1 MEKDEKNIRGV
12 LEKIVFKNPD
22 SGYMV
27 GRIRLEDD
35 ELVTVVGKVFE
46 LQCGEELEIQGS
58 WIVNKTY
65 GKQFEIKKVKTHT
78 PSTTVGI
85 ENYLGS
91 GLIKGVGPATAKK
104 IVERFGKKTLDIL
117 DDDPGKLSSIEGIG
131 QKRIKQ
137 IIKSWQKHK
146 KIREVMIFLQSY
158 GISSTYSSK
167 IYNTYGENAVSVIK
181 INPYRLAEDIFGIG
195 FKTADDIA
203 RKAGIPEDS
212 IFRVKAGIIYLLHR
226 AEDNGHC
233 FLPAEEILTVSADFL
248 GADLST
254 INNAT
259 SELQEEGKIIIVKD
273 GEGNK
278 IYLSSLYR
286 SEVFVSKKILELTG
300 VDDNKDNRTG
310 RESLYGR
317 LISEMADAGGISLDA
332 IQVNAIIMAL
342 TERIMIITGSPG
354 TGKSTILNFIIK
366 ILDREK
372 KKFMMAAPTGRASKR
387 MTETTGRESKTIHRL
402 LNFNPKLNKFLKD
415 EDNPINADTII
426 IDEASMLD
434 IRLMRNLLSAIK
446 SDSSLI
452 FVGDI
457 DQLPSVGPGYVLGD
471 IIKSGTVP
479 VCELKKIYR
488 QEGQSQI
495 IRNAHKVRD
504 GQFPYIKNR
513 DSEDF
518 FFLEKND
525 PEETVNLILYLLAN
539 KIPSSF
545 GMDPLNDVQVL
556 VPTNKGVCGVIN
568 LNSRIQKILN
578 PGSAGLLHGNRCFRV
593 GDKVIQLKNNYNKDI
608 YNGDIGI
615 ITRIDMELKEAGIDY
630 DGRKVDY
637 SFYEMDEI
645 NHSYAISIHK
655 SQGSEFKCVI
665 IPLLTSHY
673 MLLQRNLLYTAL
685 TRARELAILVGSKKA
700 IGMAVNKNIVEKR
713 YTNLKELIRHSCKF
727 M

>member
-1 MEKDEKNIRGV
+1 MEKDEINIRGV

-27 GRIRLEDD
+27 GRIRLDDD

-65 GKQFEIKKVKTHT
+65 GKQFEIKKVKAYT

-91 GLIKGVGPATAKK
+91 GLIKGVGPVMAKK
-104 IVERFGKKTLDIL
+104 IVEKFGKKTLDIL
-117 DDDPGKLSSIEGIG
+117 DNDPETLSGIEGIG
-131 QKRIKQ
+131 KKTIEQ
-137 IIKSWQKHK
+137 IIRSWQKHK

-158 GISSTYSSK
+158 GISNNYAAK
-167 IYNTYGENAVSVIK
+167 IYNTYGENTVSVIK

-203 RKAGIPEDS
+203 LKVGIPVDS
-212 IFRVKAGIIYLLHR
+212 IFRIKAGIIYLLHR
-226 AEDNGHC
+226 AENNGHC
-233 FLPAEEILTVSADFL
+233 FLPAEEIMTISSDFL
-248 GADLST
+248 GADLSI

-259 SELQEEGKIIIVKD
+259 DELQKEEKIITVKD
-273 GEGNK
+273 GDGDK

-286 SEVFVSKKILELTG
+286 SEVFVSKKILELNDI
-300 VDDNKDNRTG
+300 DDNKDNRTG
-310 RESLYGR
+310 RESLYR
-317 LISEMADAGGISLDA
+317 KLVNEMADADGVLLDE

-366 ILDREK
+366 ILEKEK

-415 EDNPINADTII
+415 EDNPIDADIII

-446 SDSSLI
+446 GNSSLI

-471 IIKSGTVP
+471 LIKSGTVP

-504 GQFPYIKNR
+504 GEFPYIKNK
-513 DSEDF
+513 DSDDF

-525 PEETVNLILYLLAN
+525 PEEAVNLILHLLTDRV
-539 KIPSSF
+539 PSSF
-545 GMDPLNDVQVL
+545 GMDPLKDVQVL

-568 LNSRIQKILN
+568 LNSRIQEVLN
-578 PGSAGLLHGNRCFRV
+578 PVSTGLLHGNRWFKI
-593 GDKVIQLKNNYNKDI
+593 GDKVIQLKNNYDKDI

-615 ITRIDMELKEAGIDY
+615 ISSIDMELKETSIDY
-630 DGRKVDY
+630 DGRKVEY

-713 YTNLKELIRHSCKF
+713 YTNLKELIRV
-727 M
+727 

>member
-12 LEKIVFKNPD
+12 LERIVFKNPD

-27 GRIRLEDD
+27 GRLRLEDD

-46 LQCGEELEIQGS
+46 LQCGEELEIRGS

-65 GKQFEIKKVKTHT
+65 GKQFEIKKVKAHT
-78 PSTTVGI
+78 PSTVIGI

-91 GLIKGVGPATAKK
+91 GLIKGVGPVMAKK
-104 IVERFGKKTLDIL
+104 IVGKFGKKTLNIL
-117 DDDPGKLSSIEGIG
+117 DDNPEALSDIEGIG
-131 QKRIKQ
+131 QKTIKQ
-137 IIKSWQKHK
+137 IIRSWQKHK

-158 GISSTYSSK
+158 GISSTYAAK

-195 FKTADDIA
+195 FRIADDIA
-203 RKAGIPEDS
+203 RKAGIPADS
-212 IFRVKAGIIYLLHR
+212 IFRIKAGIIYLLHR

-233 FLPAEEILTVSADFL
+233 FLPAEEIITVSSDFL
-248 GADLST
+248 GADLSI
-254 INNAT
+254 INNAI
-259 SELQEEGKIIIVKD
+259 SELQKEEKIITVKD
-273 GEGNK
+273 GGGDK

-286 SEVFVSKKILELTG
+286 SENFVSTKILELNDIDNDK
-300 VDDNKDNRTG
+300 DDRTG
-310 RESLYGR
+310 RESLYRR
-317 LISEMADAGGISLDA
+317 LIGEMADADDILLDE
-332 IQVNAIIMAL
+332 IQVNAVIMAL
-342 TERIMIITGSPG
+342 TEKIMIITGSPG

-366 ILDREK
+366 ILEKEK

-415 EDNPINADTII
+415 EGNPIDADIII

-434 IRLMRNLLSAIK
+434 IRLMRNLLSAVRTG
-446 SDSSLI
+446 SSLI

-471 IIKSGTVP
+471 LIKSGTLP

-495 IRNAHKVRD
+495 IKNAHRVRD
-504 GQFPYIKNR
+504 GEFPYIKNK
-513 DSEDF
+513 DSDDF

-525 PEETVNLILYLLAN
+525 PEETVNLILHLLTN

-578 PGSAGLLHGNRCFRV
+578 PGNTGLLHGNRWFKA
-593 GDKVIQLKNNYNKDI
+593 GDKVIQLKNNYNKDV

-615 ITRIDMELKEAGIDY
+615 IRNIDMELKEASIDY

-713 YTNLKELIRHSCKF
+713 YTSLKELIQV
-727 M
+727 

>member
-1 MEKDEKNIRGV
+1 MEKDEKNIRGI

-27 GRIRLEDD
+27 GRIRLEDE

-58 WIVNKTY
+58 WIVNKKY
-65 GKQFEIKKVKTHT
+65 GKQFEITKVRAHT
-78 PSTTVGI
+78 PSTTIGI

-91 GLIKGVGPATAKK
+91 GLIKGVGPVMAKK
-104 IVERFGKKTLDIL
+104 IVGKFGKKTLDVL
-117 DDDPGKLSSIEGIG
+117 DDDPERLSGIEGIG

-158 GISSTYSSK
+158 GISSNYSAK
-167 IYNTYGENAVSVIK
+167 IYNTYGENTVSVIK

-195 FKTADDIA
+195 FKIADDIA
-203 RKAGIPEDS
+203 LKVGIPKDS
-212 IFRVKAGIIYLLHR
+212 IFRIKAGIIYLLHR

-233 FLPAEEILTVSADFL
+233 FLPAEEILTVSSDFL
-248 GADLST
+248 GADLSI
-254 INNAT
+254 INNAI
-259 SELQEEGKIIIVKD
+259 SELQEEEKIIIVKD

-278 IYLSSLYR
+278 IYLSSLYH
-286 SEVFVSKKILELTG
+286 SEVFVSKKLLELAG
-300 VDDNKDNRTG
+300 IDDNKDIRTG
-310 RESLYGR
+310 RESLYRR
-317 LISEMADAGGISLDA
+317 LINEMADAGGILLDE

-366 ILDREK
+366 ILEREK

-387 MTETTGRESKTIHRL
+387 MTETTGREAKTIHRL
-402 LNFNPKLNKFLKD
+402 LNFNPRLNKFLKN
-415 EDNPINADTII
+415 EDNPIDADIII

-434 IRLMRNLLSAIK
+434 IRLMRDLLSAIK
-446 SDSSLI
+446 IDSSLI

-471 IIKSGTVP
+471 LIRSGTVP

-495 IRNAHKVRD
+495 IKNAHKVRD
-504 GQFPYIKNR
+504 GQFPYIKNK

-518 FFLEKND
+518 FFIEKND
-525 PEETVNLILYLLAN
+525 PEEVVNLILHLLSN

-568 LNSRIQKILN
+568 LNSRIQKMLN
-578 PGSAGLLHGNRCFRV
+578 PGSTGLLHGNRWFRV

-615 ITRIDMELKEAGIDY
+615 ITSIDMELKEASINY

-700 IGMAVNKNIVEKR
+700 VGMAVNKNIVEKR
-713 YTNLKELIRHSCKF
+713 YTSLKELIQV
-727 M
+727 

>member
-65 GKQFEIKKVKTHT
+65 GKQFEIKKVKAHT
-78 PSTTVGI
+78 PSTTIGI

-91 GLIKGVGPATAKK
+91 GLIKGVGPVMAKK
-104 IVERFGKKTLDIL
+104 IVEKFGKKTLEVL
-117 DDDPGKLSSIEGIG
+117 DDEPEKLSGIEGIG
-131 QKRIKQ
+131 QKRIEQ
-137 IIKSWQKHK
+137 VIRSWQKHK

-158 GISSTYSSK
+158 GISSTYAAK
-167 IYNTYGENAVSVIK
+167 IYNTYGENTVSVIK

-203 RKAGIPEDS
+203 LKVGIPADS
-212 IFRVKAGIIYLLHR
+212 IFRIKAGIIYLLHK

-233 FLPAEEILTVSADFL
+233 FLPAEEIIEASSEFL
-248 GADLST
+248 AADLSI
-254 INNAT
+254 INNGI
-259 SELQEEGKIIIVKD
+259 SELQKEEKIITVKD
-273 GEGNK
+273 GGGDK

-286 SEVFVSKKILELTG
+286 SEIFVSEKIIELNDI
-300 VDDNKDNRTG
+300 DDNKDNRTG
-310 RESLYGR
+310 RESLYRR
-317 LISEMADAGGISLDA
+317 LINEMAEADGILLDE
-332 IQVNAIIMAL
+332 IQVNAIVMAL

-366 ILDREK
+366 ILEKEK

-415 EDNPINADTII
+415 EDNPVDADTII

-434 IRLMRNLLSAIK
+434 IRLMKNLLSAIK
-446 SDSSLI
+446 CDSSLI

-471 IIKSGTVP
+471 LIKSGTVP

-504 GQFPYIKNR
+504 GEYPYIKNK

-525 PEETVNLILYLLAN
+525 PEEAVSLILHLLTDRV
-539 KIPSSF
+539 PSSF
-545 GMDPLNDVQVL
+545 GMDPLKDVQVL
-556 VPTNKGVCGVIN
+556 VPTNKGVCGVVN
-568 LNSRIQKILN
+568 LNSRIQKVLN
-578 PGSAGLLHGNRCFRV
+578 PQNTGLLHGNRWFKT
-593 GDKVIQLKNNYNKDI
+593 GDKVIQLKNNYDKDV

-615 ITRIDMELKEAGIDY
+615 ITSIDMELKEASIEY
-630 DGRKVDY
+630 DGRKIEY

-655 SQGSEFKCVI
+655 SQGSEFRCVI

-713 YTNLKELIRHSCKF
+713 YTNLKELIRV
-727 M
+727 

>member
-27 GRIRLEDD
+27 GKIRLEDD

-46 LQCGEELEIQGS
+46 LQCGEELEIQGE

-65 GKQFEIKKVKTHT
+65 GKQFEIKKVKAHT
-78 PSTTVGI
+78 PSTTTGI

-91 GLIKGVGPATAKK
+91 GLIKGVGPVMAKK
-104 IVERFGKKTLDIL
+104 IVEKFGKDTLDIL
-117 DDDPGKLSSIEGIG
+117 DGDPEKLSGIGGIG
-131 QKRIKQ
+131 QKRIEQ
-137 IIKSWQKHK
+137 IIRSWKKHK

-158 GISSTYSSK
+158 GISNTYAAK

-203 RKAGIPEDS
+203 LKVGIPADS
-212 IFRVKAGIIYLLHR
+212 IFRIKAGIIYLLHR

-233 FLPAEEILTVSADFL
+233 FLPAEEMITVSSDFL
-248 GADLST
+248 RSDLSI
-254 INNAT
+254 INNAIDL
-259 SELQEEGKIIIVKD
+259 LQKEEKIIIVKD
-273 GEGNK
+273 GDGDK
-278 IYLSSLYR
+278 IYLRSLYL
-286 SEVFVSKKILELTG
+286 SEIFVSKKILELND
-300 VDDNKDNRTG
+300 VDEDKDNRTG
-310 RESLYGR
+310 RESLYRR
-317 LISEMADAGGISLDA
+317 LISEIAEKDGILLDET
-332 IQVNAIIMAL
+332 QVNAIIIAL

-366 ILDREK
+366 ILEKEK
-372 KKFMMAAPTGRASKR
+372 KKFVMAAPTGRASKR

-402 LNFNPKLNKFLKD
+402 LNFNPKLNRFLKD
-415 EDNPINADTII
+415 EENPIDADIII

-434 IRLMRNLLSAIK
+434 IRLMKNLLSAIK

-504 GQFPYIKNR
+504 GEFPYIKNK
-513 DSEDF
+513 DSDDF

-525 PEETVNLILYLLAN
+525 PEETVSLILHLLTN

-545 GMDPLNDVQVL
+545 GMDPLTDVQIL

-568 LNSRIQKILN
+568 LNSRIQKVLN
-578 PGSAGLLHGNRCFRV
+578 PGDTGLLHGNRWFKT
-593 GDKVIQLKNNYNKDI
+593 GDKVIQLKNNYDKDI

-615 ITRIDMELKEAGIDY
+615 ISNIDMELKEASIDY

-655 SQGSEFKCVI
+655 SQGSEFKCII

-700 IGMAVNKNIVEKR
+700 IGIAVNKNIVEKR
-713 YTNLKELIRHSCKF
+713 YTSLKELIQV
-727 M
+727 

>member
-27 GRIRLEDD
+27 GRVRTGDD

-65 GKQFEIKKVKTHT
+65 GKQFEITKVKAHT
-78 PSTTVGI
+78 PSTTIGI

-91 GLIKGVGPATAKK
+91 GLIKGVGPVMAKK
-104 IVERFGKKTLDIL
+104 IVGKFGKKTLDVL
-117 DDDPGKLSSIEGIG
+117 DDDPERLSGIEGIG
-131 QKRIKQ
+131 RKRIKQ

-158 GISSTYSSK
+158 GISSNYSAK
-167 IYNTYGENAVSVIK
+167 IYNTYGENTVSVIK

-203 RKAGIPEDS
+203 LKVGIPEDS
-212 IFRVKAGIIYLLHR
+212 IFRIKAGIIYLLHR

-233 FLPAEEILTVSADFL
+233 FLPADEILTVSSDFL
-248 GADLST
+248 RSDLSI
-254 INNAT
+254 INNAI
-259 SELQEEGKIIIVKD
+259 SELQEEEKIIIVKD

-286 SEVFVSKKILELTG
+286 SEVFVSKKLLELSDI
-300 VDDNKDNRTG
+300 DDNKDNRTG
-310 RESLYGR
+310 RESLYKR
-317 LISEMADAGGISLDA
+317 LINEMADADGILLDE

-366 ILDREK
+366 ILEREK

-402 LNFNPKLNKFLKD
+402 LNFNPKLNKFLKN
-415 EDNPINADTII
+415 EDNPIDADIII

-446 SDSSLI
+446 IESSLI

-471 IIKSGTVP
+471 LIRSGTVP

-504 GQFPYIKNR
+504 GQFPYIKNK

-525 PEETVNLILYLLAN
+525 PEEAVSLILHLLSN

-568 LNSRIQKILN
+568 LNSRIQKMLN
-578 PGSAGLLHGNRCFRV
+578 PGSTGLLHGNRWFRV

-615 ITRIDMELKEAGIDY
+615 ISSIDMELKETSINY

-713 YTNLKELIRHSCKF
+713 YTSLKELIQV
-727 M
+727 

>member
-1 MEKDEKNIRGV
+1 MEKDEKNIRGI

-58 WIVNKTY
+58 WIVNKKY
-65 GKQFEIKKVKTHT
+65 GKQFEITKVRAHT
-78 PSTTVGI
+78 PSTTIGI

-91 GLIKGVGPATAKK
+91 GLIKGVGPVMAKK
-104 IVERFGKKTLDIL
+104 IVGKFGKKTLDVL
-117 DDDPGKLSSIEGIG
+117 DDDPERLSGIEGIG

-158 GISSTYSSK
+158 GISSNYSAK
-167 IYNTYGENAVSVIK
+167 IYNTYGENTVSVIK

-195 FKTADDIA
+195 FKIADDIA
-203 RKAGIPEDS
+203 LKVGIPKDS
-212 IFRVKAGIIYLLHR
+212 IFRIKAGIIYLLHR

-233 FLPAEEILTVSADFL
+233 FLPAEEILTVSSDFL
-248 GADLST
+248 GADLSI
-254 INNAT
+254 INNAI
-259 SELQEEGKIIIVKD
+259 SELQEEEKIIIVKD

-278 IYLSSLYR
+278 IYLSSLYH
-286 SEVFVSKKILELTG
+286 SEVFVSKKLLGLVGI
-300 VDDNKDNRTG
+300 DDNKDIRTG
-310 RESLYGR
+310 RESLYRR
-317 LISEMADAGGISLDA
+317 LINEMADAGGILLDE

-366 ILDREK
+366 ILEREK

-402 LNFNPKLNKFLKD
+402 LNFNPRLNKFLKN
-415 EDNPINADTII
+415 EDNPIDADIII

-434 IRLMRNLLSAIK
+434 IRLMRDLLSAIK
-446 SDSSLI
+446 IDSSLI

-471 IIKSGTVP
+471 LIRSGTVP

-495 IRNAHKVRD
+495 IKNAHKVRD
-504 GQFPYIKNR
+504 GQFPYIKNK

-518 FFLEKND
+518 FFIEKND
-525 PEETVNLILYLLAN
+525 PEEVVNLILHLLSN

-568 LNSRIQKILN
+568 LNSRIQKMLN
-578 PGSAGLLHGNRCFRV
+578 PGSTGLLHGNRWFRV

-615 ITRIDMELKEAGIDY
+615 ITSIDMELKEASINY

-700 IGMAVNKNIVEKR
+700 VGMAVNKNIVEKR
-713 YTNLKELIRHSCKF
+713 YTSLKELIQV
-727 M
+727 

>member
-65 GKQFEIKKVKTHT
+65 GKQFEIKKVKAHT
-78 PSTTVGI
+78 PSTTIGI

-91 GLIKGVGPATAKK
+91 GLIKGVGPVMAKK
-104 IVERFGKKTLDIL
+104 IVEKFGKKTLDIL
-117 DDDPGKLSSIEGIG
+117 DDDPEKLSGIEGIG

-137 IIKSWQKHK
+137 IIKSWQKHR

-158 GISSTYSSK
+158 GISSNYSAK
-167 IYNTYGENAVSVIK
+167 IYKTYGENAVSVIK

-195 FKTADDIA
+195 FKKADDIA
-203 RKAGIPEDS
+203 LKVGIPKDS
-212 IFRVKAGIIYLLHR
+212 IFRIKAGIIYLLHR

-233 FLPAEEILTVSADFL
+233 FLPADEILTISSDFL
-248 GADLST
+248 GADLSM

-259 SELQEEGKIIIVKD
+259 GELQEEEKIIIIKD

-286 SEVFVSKKILELTG
+286 SEVFVSKKILELTDI
-300 VDDNKDNRTG
+300 DDNKDNRTG
-310 RESLYGR
+310 RESLYRR
-317 LISEMADAGGISLDA
+317 LINEMADADGILLDT
-332 IQVNAIIMAL
+332 IQINAIIMAL
-342 TERIMIITGSPG
+342 TEKIMIITGSPG

-366 ILDREK
+366 ILEREK

-387 MTETTGRESKTIHRL
+387 MTETTGRESRTIHRL
-402 LNFNPKLNKFLKD
+402 LNFNPKLNKFQKD
-415 EDNPINADTII
+415 EDNPIDADIII

-434 IRLMRNLLSAIK
+434 IRLMKNLLSAIK

-471 IIKSGTVP
+471 LIRSGVVP

-504 GQFPYIKNR
+504 GQFPYIKNE
-513 DSEDF
+513 DSDDF
-518 FFLEKND
+518 FFIEKND
-525 PEETVNLILYLLAN
+525 PEEVVNLILHLLTN

-545 GMDPLNDVQVL
+545 GMDPLSDVQVL

-568 LNSRIQKILN
+568 LNSRIQKMLN
-578 PGSAGLLHGNRCFRV
+578 PGSAGLLHGNRWFRV

-615 ITRIDMELKEAGIDY
+615 IIRIDMELKEASIDY

-655 SQGSEFKCVI
+655 SQGSEFKCVV

-713 YTNLKELIRHSCKF
+713 YTSLKELIQI
-727 M
+727 

>member
-27 GRIRLEDD
+27 GRIRTGDD

-65 GKQFEIKKVKTHT
+65 GKQFEIKKVKAHT
-78 PSTTVGI
+78 PSTTIGI

-91 GLIKGVGPATAKK
+91 GLIKGVGPVMAKK

-117 DDDPGKLSSIEGIG
+117 DDDPEKLSGIEGIG

-137 IIKSWQKHK
+137 IIESWQKHK

-158 GISSTYSSK
+158 GISSNYSAK

-203 RKAGIPEDS
+203 RKVGIPKDS
-212 IFRVKAGIIYLLHR
+212 IFRIKAGIIYLLHR

-233 FLPAEEILTVSADFL
+233 FLPAEEILTVSSDFL
-248 GADLST
+248 GADLSI

-259 SELQEEGKIIIVKD
+259 RELQEEEKIIIVKD

-278 IYLSSLYR
+278 TYLSNLYYN
-286 SEVFVSKKILELTG
+286 EVFVSKKILELTDI
-300 VDDNKDNRTG
+300 DDNKDKRTG
-310 RESLYGR
+310 RESLYRR
-317 LISEMADAGGISLDA
+317 LINEMADAGGILLDA

-342 TERIMIITGSPG
+342 TEKIMIITGSPG

-366 ILDREK
+366 ILEREK

-415 EDNPINADTII
+415 EDNPIDADIII

-434 IRLMRNLLSAIK
+434 IKLTRNLLSAIK
-446 SDSSLI
+446 SDSSLV

-471 IIKSGTVP
+471 LIKSGTVP

-504 GQFPYIKNR
+504 GQFPYIKNK

-525 PEETVNLILYLLAN
+525 PEEAVNLILHLLTN

-545 GMDPLNDVQVL
+545 GMDPLKDVQVI

-568 LNSRIQKILN
+568 LNSKIQEMLN
-578 PGSAGLLHGNRCFRV
+578 PGSTGLLHGNRWFRV

-615 ITRIDMELKEAGIDY
+615 IASIDMELKEASIDY

-713 YTNLKELIRHSCKF
+713 YTSLKELIQV
-727 M
+727 

>member
-1 MEKDEKNIRGV
+1 
-12 LEKIVFKNPD
+12 
-22 SGYMV
+22 
-27 GRIRLEDD
+27 
-35 ELVTVVGKVFE
+35 
-46 LQCGEELEIQGS
+46 
-58 WIVNKTY
+58 
-65 GKQFEIKKVKTHT
+65 
-78 PSTTVGI
+78 
-85 ENYLGS
+85 
-91 GLIKGVGPATAKK
+91 
-104 IVERFGKKTLDIL
+104 
-117 DDDPGKLSSIEGIG
+117 
-131 QKRIKQ
+131 
-137 IIKSWQKHK
+137 
-146 KIREVMIFLQSY
+146 
-158 GISSTYSSK
+158 
-167 IYNTYGENAVSVIK
+167 
-181 INPYRLAEDIFGIG
+181 
-195 FKTADDIA
+195 
-203 RKAGIPEDS
+203 
-212 IFRVKAGIIYLLHR
+212 
-226 AEDNGHC
+226 
-233 FLPAEEILTVSADFL
+233 
-248 GADLST
+248 
-254 INNAT
+254 
-259 SELQEEGKIIIVKD
+259 
-273 GEGNK
+273 
-278 IYLSSLYR
+278 
-286 SEVFVSKKILELTG
+286 
-300 VDDNKDNRTG
+300 
-310 RESLYGR
+310 
-317 LISEMADAGGISLDA
+317 MADADGILLDE

-366 ILDREK
+366 ILEREK

-402 LNFNPKLNKFLKD
+402 LNFNPKLNKFLKN
-415 EDNPINADTII
+415 EDNPIDADIII

-446 SDSSLI
+446 IDSSLI

-471 IIKSGTVP
+471 LIKSGTVP

-504 GQFPYIKNR
+504 GQFPYIKNK

-525 PEETVNLILYLLAN
+525 PEEAVNLILHLLSN

-545 GMDPLNDVQVL
+545 GMDPLKDVQVL

-568 LNSRIQKILN
+568 LNSRIQKMLN
-578 PGSAGLLHGNRCFRV
+578 PGSTGLLHGNRWFRV

-615 ITRIDMELKEAGIDY
+615 ITSIDMELKEASINY

-713 YTNLKELIRHSCKF
+713 YTSLKELIQV
-727 M
+727 

>member
-27 GRIRLEDD
+27 GRIRTGDD

-58 WIVNKTY
+58 WIVNKKY
-65 GKQFEIKKVKTHT
+65 GKQFEITKVKAHT

-91 GLIKGVGPATAKK
+91 GLIKGVGPVMAKK
-104 IVERFGKKTLDIL
+104 IVEKFGKKTLDVL
-117 DDDPGKLSSIEGIG
+117 DDDPEKLSGIEGIG

-146 KIREVMIFLQSY
+146 NIREVMIFLQSY
-158 GISSTYSSK
+158 GISSNYSAK
-167 IYNTYGENAVSVIK
+167 IYNTYGENTVSVIK

-195 FKTADDIA
+195 FKIADDIA
-203 RKAGIPEDS
+203 LKVGIPKDS
-212 IFRVKAGIIYLLHR
+212 IFRIKAGIIYLLHR

-233 FLPAEEILTVSADFL
+233 FLPAEEILTVSSDFL
-248 GADLST
+248 GADLSI
-254 INNAT
+254 INNAIG
-259 SELQEEGKIIIVKD
+259 ELQEEEKIIIVKD

-278 IYLSSLYR
+278 IYLSSLYH
-286 SEVFVSKKILELTG
+286 SEVFVSKKILELSDI
-300 VDDNKDNRTG
+300 DDNKDNQTG
-310 RESLYGR
+310 RESLYRR
-317 LISEMADAGGISLDA
+317 LINEMADADGILLDE

-366 ILDREK
+366 ILEREK

-402 LNFNPKLNKFLKD
+402 LNFNPKLNKFLKN
-415 EDNPINADTII
+415 EDNPIDADIII

-446 SDSSLI
+446 IDSSLI

-471 IIKSGTVP
+471 LIRSGTVP

-504 GQFPYIKNR
+504 GQFPYIKNK

-525 PEETVNLILYLLAN
+525 PEEAVNLILHLLSN

-545 GMDPLNDVQVL
+545 GMDPLKDVQVL

-568 LNSRIQKILN
+568 LNSRIQEMLN
-578 PGSAGLLHGNRCFRV
+578 PGSTGLLHGNRWFRV

-615 ITRIDMELKEAGIDY
+615 ITSIDMELKEASIDY

-713 YTNLKELIRHSCKF
+713 YTSLKELIQV
-727 M
+727 